1 MLQPMFQPVAPTLAC
16 STGGTDPRTGA
27 DAC

>member
-1 MLQPMFQPVAPTLAC
+1 MLQPMIQHVAPTLAG